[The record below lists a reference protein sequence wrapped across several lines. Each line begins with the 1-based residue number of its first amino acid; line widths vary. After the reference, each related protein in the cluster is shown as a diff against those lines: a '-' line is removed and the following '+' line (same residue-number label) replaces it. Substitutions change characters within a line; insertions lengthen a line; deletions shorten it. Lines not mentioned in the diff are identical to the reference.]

1 MSLNVSCTARRLA
14 SQSLRS
20 CRSSQSGITSSL
32 RPLVSTSSFSTSPSR
47 SQEYAA
53 AVPPPEDDAP
63 RWARTP
69 ERMKAPFSQ
78 HITKNPKNSVWSV
91 NTDPAKLDDALN
103 NLLGKGGERL
113 LPDELKWLA
122 VTHKS
127 FDQGRRGF
135 NDRLAY
141 LGRQIALTEAMQ
153 SILSE
158 TAGPLGEQTM
168 DKDPFEGRREPFENA
183 MLEKAD
189 RLTFQLPNSIFN
201 LKNMQK
207 LAVETGISEVVRW
220 KPRQTESLRASGIS
234 VVMSGALYAIV
245 GAVALQ
251 HGGKAASRVGWK
263 VRMAIATDAFQQMS
277 NKHAR
282 FEAVG
287 IFLQGHSIANYFVS
301 IILTKQRIR
310 MGDDY
315 DKLLNI
321 INKMEHTQQRRTHR
335 PLVLRLRLPWLLI
348 VPVLLAVLAIVML
361 VLHSDYNI
369 PALYSQCR
377 AHSRLH
383 SLSRIPVI
391 GPPSC
396 FLISFFQF
404 ANASARSF
412 ARMSVILSFVSAL
425 LATNLVESAR
435 LCNKPSRV
443 ISKPTIPWL
452 VFNLIGG
459 VLVWD
464 LVIVPSFLR
473 RAKDIQA
480 ARESSRG
487 ERMREANSDL
497 DREVR
502 CLSSQVEVWAIPAAV
517 VIGFVVPSLVMLIV
531 NDPVSIAVWLF
542 FPLWVAAIRYVVKVV
557 GVNSVTDPEPYD
569 LEARK
574 WQLVGVY
581 AVPVLCS
588 VLAHGLLI
596 WNLFSHDDR
605 KEMTRATIRFI
616 QIDVV
621 IIGLTVLYWILVEA
635 GVIVT
640 LAFIGLS
647 ILLGPGAGLSA
658 AWVLR
663 EKAIDNYTD
672 GTEGHEDD
680 VEGTVNNEQ
689 TPLLS

>member
-53 AVPPPEDDAP
+53 AAPPPEDDAP

-91 NTDPAKLDDALN
+91 NKDPAKLDDALN

-201 LKNMQK
+201 LKSMQK

-251 HGGKAASRVGWK
+251 HGGKAASR
-263 VRMAIATDAFQQMS
+263 
-277 NKHAR
+277 
-282 FEAVG
+282 
-287 IFLQGHSIANYFVS
+287 
-301 IILTKQRIR
+301 
-310 MGDDY
+310 
-315 DKLLNI
+315 LLNI
-321 INKMEHTQQRRTHR
+321 GNKMEHTQQRRTHR

-621 IIGLTVLYWILVEA
+621 IIGLTVLYWIMVEA

-663 EKAIDNYTD
+663 EKAIDRYTD

-680 VEGTVNNEQ
+680 GEGIVNNEQ